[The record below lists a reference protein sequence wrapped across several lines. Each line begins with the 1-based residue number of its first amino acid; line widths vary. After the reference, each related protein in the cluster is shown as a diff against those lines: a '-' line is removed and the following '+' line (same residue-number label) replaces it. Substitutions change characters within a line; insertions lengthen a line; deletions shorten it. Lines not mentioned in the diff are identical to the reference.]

1 LKSTTFAVDL
11 LAYARSLRAFSH
23 DFPQNRTFDFRKT
36 IMRKQEHVLEKIML
50 KHDVQQQ
57 SGRWA

>member
-1 LKSTTFAVDL
+1 L

-23 DFPQNRTFDFRKT
+23 DFPRSRTFDFRKT